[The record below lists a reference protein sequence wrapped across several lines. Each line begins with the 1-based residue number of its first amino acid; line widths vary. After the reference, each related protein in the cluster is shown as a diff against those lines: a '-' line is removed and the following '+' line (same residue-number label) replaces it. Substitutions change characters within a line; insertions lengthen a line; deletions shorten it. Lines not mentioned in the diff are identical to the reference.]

1 MFKSGVSMST
11 VHNVN
16 KLTMLPDRLTH
27 IMSGKCA
34 LHIYFNAVI
43 RRRTITN
50 RRDVGSASHNVKH
63 SSTIRLTPLGP
74 FCTMYGREGGEFE
87 ALASWNSWPDDD
99 DIMTTAN
106 FSNKV
111 TTSVLLTAICTCFLQ
126 DCCRRHCHL
135 WAQVQKTSLHH
146 WSIGP
151 GTLKNTVLTL
161 EAASHFVR
169 PQPSP
174 TRVCLLYLRPID
186 ICHSSGYRP
195 ACIAS

>member
-1 MFKSGVSMST
+1 VSPCQQFTTSINSLCCLT
-11 VHNVN
+11 GSHTSCLGSVHCTYTSMRWFVGE
-16 KLTMLPDRLTH
+16 RLQTDV
-27 IMSGKCA
+27 MSG
-34 LHIYFNAVI
+34 LHHTMWNIHPLY
-43 RRRTITN
+43 
-50 RRDVGSASHNVKH
+50 GSHH
-63 SSTIRLTPLGP
+63 SVHSAQ
-74 FCTMYGREGGEFE
+74 CTAGRGGEFE